1 MPLKLNAS
9 PRSSRMLI
17 QKLKLKIPT
26 CKFLEKQSQQEGSK
40 RSFLMRNQLLLWG
53 GTHVYE
59 TAQGRAAIREMND
72 GFQVVKVVE
81 EKSDTSD
88 MVVSFP
94 GRHLEQMED
103 GRVIIRQGGEYGE
116 PVGVIDPAWAKGA
129 DGAEVATRFETSGS
143 ELVQVVVPGPEAKF
157 PVVADPRVR
166 TAWYGASID
175 FTKQETTRMAAGWG
189 ACAAVMAV
197 VPDFTSSKALA
208 AACGVLSAV
217 AGGAAS
223 EGKCVSVKFVPLSPV
238 KVVPWLTRCYA

>member
-1 MPLKLNAS
+1 
-9 PRSSRMLI
+9 MLI

-53 GTHVYE
+53 AHVYE

-238 KVVPWLTRCYA
+238 KVVPWLTQCYA